1 MLYSK
6 LIQLCI
12 YTHPF
17 FFRFFSHIDNQRTQ
31 GRVLY
36 AIQKFPIGQSFHMPQ
51 GEYASPK
58 PPVHSSP
65 RPPTC
70 PLW

>member
-31 GRVLY
+31 GRVLS

-65 RPPTC
+65 PPPTC